1 MKFNSSFNKIAKGTS
16 DVPEEED
23 IPKPDANHSL
33 EVWTDLTDLRPS
45 PPQEPGRRAR
55 GPKEDIDKMDLKNIR
70 AILDHIDRVGINDF
84 PIRMVPED
92 LGYGI

>member
-92 LGYGI
+92 LGYGS